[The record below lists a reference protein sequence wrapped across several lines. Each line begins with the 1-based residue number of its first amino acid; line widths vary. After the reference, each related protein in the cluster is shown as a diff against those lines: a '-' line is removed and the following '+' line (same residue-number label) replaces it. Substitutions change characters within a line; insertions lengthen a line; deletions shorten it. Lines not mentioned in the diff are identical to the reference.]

1 MNTCV
6 QYSFLHENSKVV
18 RFTYSDQP
26 SLAQQ
31 ICELA
36 TKDASSHVSKAAV
49 ITMCIFGIIGLVMFL
64 FETILG
70 LALMIEQ

>member
-1 MNTCV
+1 MNTCL
-6 QYSFLHENSKVV
+6 QCGSLHEISNIV

-36 TKDASSHVSKAAV
+36 AKDDRSSVSKAAV
-49 ITMCIFGIIGLVMFL
+49 ITMCIFGIIGLGMFL

>member
-6 QYSFLHENSKVV
+6 LYGSLRENSKIVQ
-18 RFTYSDQP
+18 FTYSDQP

-36 TKDASSHVSKAAV
+36 AKDDRSSVSKAAV
-49 ITMCIFGIIGLVMFL
+49 ITMCIFGIIGLGMFL

>member
-1 MNTCV
+1 MNTCL
-6 QYSFLHENSKVV
+6 QRGASHENSKIV

-36 TKDASSHVSKAAV
+36 AKDNSLHVSKAAM

-70 LALMIEQ
+70 LILMIEQ

>member
-1 MNTCV
+1 MNICL
-6 QYSFLHENSKVV
+6 QCGSSHENSIIVP
-18 RFTYSDQP
+18 FTYSHQT

-36 TKDASSHVSKAAV
+36 AKDDSSHVSKAAV
-49 ITMCIFGIIGLVMFL
+49 IVMCIFGIIGLVMFL

-70 LALMIEQ
+70 LILMIEQ

>member
-1 MNTCV
+1 MNTCL
-6 QYSFLHENSKVV
+6 QYSSLYENSKIV

-31 ICELA
+31 ISDLA
-36 TKDASSHVSKAAV
+36 AKDDRLHISKAAV
-49 ITMCIFGIIGLVMFL
+49 ITMCIFGIIGLGTFL

-70 LALMIEQ
+70 VALMIER

>member
-1 MNTCV
+1 MNTCL
-6 QYSFLHENSKVV
+6 QCGSLHENSKTV

-31 ICELA
+31 ISELA
-36 TKDASSHVSKAAV
+36 AKDGRSHISKAAV
-49 ITMCIFGIIGLVMFL
+49 ITMCIFGIIGLGMFL

-70 LALMIEQ
+70 LILMIEQ